1 MAYADFAYY
10 QGTYLGK
17 LFASA
22 GEYNTPA
29 ERASEYLDMVTFGR
43 LLGGVPDEYAAR
55 VQLCCCALAEAI
67 AEYQAYGTASSD
79 DGRAK
84 TSETT
89 GKYSVSYASPTE
101 SLQALLD
108 GNTSG
113 LEDYLK
119 SICIRYLGATG
130 LLYRGCY

>member
-1 MAYADFAYY
+1 MAYADFAFY
-10 QGTYLGK
+10 QGEYLGK
-17 LFASA
+17 LFRSA
-22 GEYNTPA
+22 DDYNTPA
-29 ERASEYLDMVTFGR
+29 ERAAEYLDAVTFGR
-43 LLGGVPDEYAAR
+43 LLDGVPDEFSAR
-55 VQLCCCALAEAI
+55 VQRCCCALAEAI

-84 TSETT
+84 ASETT
-89 GKYSVSYASPTE
+89 GKYSVSYASPAE

-119 SICIRYLGATG
+119 SICMRYLGATG